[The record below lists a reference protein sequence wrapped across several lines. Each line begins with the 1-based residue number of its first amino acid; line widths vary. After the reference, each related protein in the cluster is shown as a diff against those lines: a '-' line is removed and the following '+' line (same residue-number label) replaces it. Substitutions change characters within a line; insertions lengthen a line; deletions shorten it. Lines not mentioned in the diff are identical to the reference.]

1 MIRHIVFFT
10 AKDKADIDRI
20 VEGLSILTSIPYA
33 RRLEIA
39 RNRKSN
45 QLGDEIDVVVYGEF
59 DSETELAAYKTH
71 DLYREAIRC
80 VRPLRELRFA
90 ADYELSTDVHFAGT
104 AGLSHVARRSR
115 SAGRG

>member
-10 AKDKADIDRI
+10 AKDKARIDQI
-20 VEGLSILTSIPYA
+20 IEGLSVLTSIPYA

-39 RNRKSN
+39 RNRKSD
-45 QLGDEIDVVVYGEF
+45 QLGNEIDVVVYGEF

-71 DLYREAIRC
+71 DLYREAIRS

-90 ADYELSTDVHFAGT
+90 TDYELSTDVHFAGT
-104 AGLSHVARRSR
+104 AGLNQVARRSQPD
-115 SAGRG
+115 GRG

>member
-10 AKDKADIDRI
+10 AKNKASIDRI
-20 VEGLSILTSIPYA
+20 VEGLSVLTSIPHA

-39 RNRKSN
+39 CNRKSD
-45 QLGDEIDVVVYGEF
+45 QLGNEIDVVVYGEF

-90 ADYELSTDVHFAGT
+90 VDYELSTDVHFAGT
-104 AGLSHVARRSR
+104 AGLSQLARRSR
-115 SAGRG
+115 PGRG